1 MTIAPVRP
9 SGVDENMLARFLA
22 GTAHGARGRIVLADG
37 EDRRAVE
44 AAAILNGFGVE
55 TILVG
60 GIDEVSASARQ
71 HGIALTGATTVMGVA
86 ELRAG
91 PAGVHLAKK
100 CEALGPEKTAGWMD
114 DPLFLAVAAVPA
126 GLADAAVAGATRP
139 TADVLRAAL
148 RLVGTAPGSGTVS
161 SSFLMRLADGR
172 YVGYGDCAVIPEP
185 DAGQLADIAAA
196 TAGTF
201 ATLTGEEPAVAMLS
215 FSTAGSAEHETI
227 SAVREATALA
237 RTRHPDLKI
246 DGELQF
252 DAALLESV
260 AASKAPQSTVA
271 GHANVFIFPNL
282 AAGNIGY
289 KITQRLAG
297 AEAYGPILQGLA
309 APINDLSRGAC
320 VADIVNVSLIS
331 MMQSQ
336 KS

>member
-22 GTAHGARGRIVLADG
+22 STTDGARGRIVLADG
-37 EDRRAVE
+37 EDQRAVE
-44 AAAILNGFGVE
+44 AAVVLNSLGVE
-55 TILVG
+55 VILVG
-60 GIDEVSASARQ
+60 EHDAVAAMAQQQGIS
-71 HGIALTGATTVMGVA
+71 LTADTTIMGVA
-86 ELRAG
+86 QLHDG
-91 PAGVHLAKK
+91 PAGMLLAGT
-100 CEALGPEKTAGWMD
+100 CAELGAEKTAGWLD

-126 GLADAAVAGATRP
+126 GLADAVVAGATRP

-148 RLVGTAPGSGTVS
+148 RLVGTAPGTTTVS

-172 YVGYGDCAVIPEP
+172 YVGYGDCAVIPVP
-185 DAGQLADIAAA
+185 DAGQLADIAIS
-196 TAGTF
+196 TADTF
-201 ATLTGEEPAVAMLS
+201 ATLTGQEPAVAMLS
-215 FSTAGSAEHETI
+215 FSTAGSAEHETV
-227 SAVREATALA
+227 SAVRQATGLA
-237 RTRHPDLKI
+237 RTRNPGLKV

-260 AASKAPQSTVA
+260 AASKAPASTVA

-297 AEAYGPILQGLA
+297 AQAYGPILQGLA
-309 APINDLSRGAC
+309 APVNDLSRGAC

>member
-9 SGVDENMLARFLA
+9 QGVDENMLARFTA
-22 GTAHGARGRIVLADG
+22 GHWAGPAGRIILADG
-37 EDRRAVE
+37 HDARAVT
-44 AAAILNGFGVE
+44 AAGVLNEIGLEV
-55 TILVG
+55 ILVG
-60 GIDEVSASARQ
+60 GREGINAR
-71 HGIALTGATTVMGVA
+71 ALAEGVTLTDATTVMDIA
-86 ELRAG
+86 ELRDSAAG
-91 PAGVHLAKK
+91 AHLAGIV
-100 CEALGPEKTAGWMD
+100 ARLGPEKTAGWMD

-126 GLADAAVAGATRP
+126 GLAAAAVAGATRP
-139 TADVLRAAL
+139 TSEVLRAAL
-148 RLVGTAPGSGTVS
+148 RVVGTREAGGTVS
-161 SSFLMRLADGR
+161 SSFLMRLNDGR
-172 YVGYGDCAVIPEP
+172 YVGYGDCAVIPTP
-185 DAGQLADIAAA
+185 DSTQLAHIA
-196 TAGTF
+196 TATARTF
-201 ATLTGEEPAVAMLS
+201 ATLTGQEPAVAMLS

-227 SAVREATALA
+227 STVRTATALA
-237 RTRHPDLKI
+237 REAEPALQI

-260 AASKAPQSTVA
+260 AVSKAPGSTVA

-297 AEAYGPILQGLA
+297 AQAYGPILQGLA
-309 APINDLSRGAC
+309 APINDLSRGAT